1 LIEEGCAAE
10 IYSNHIIENQKAN
23 IALGGENSGDSKI
36 FNNQIEG
43 SK

>member
-23 IALGGENSGDSKI
+23 IALGGENSGYSKI
-36 FNNQIEG
+36 FNNQIES